1 MGGADKASLPLD
13 GRRIIDRQ
21 VEVLRRI
28 PGSIIVVGGEPD
40 RFSDL
45 GVPVVPDAYRSCG
58 ALGGIYSALAASHT
72 PWTLVVACD
81 MPFLSLPL
89 LRRLAQTP
97 AADVDLVLPRSHD
110 GPQPLCAAYAAR
122 CADAIRRRIER
133 GLLKAASLAEDVRV
147 EEIGPEELA
156 AYDPDGLM
164 FVNVNTPHDY
174 ERAKTLIN
182 RMPGSGGEPQ
192 DRITTPHRT

>member
-1 MGGADKASLPLD
+1 MAGADKASLPLD

-21 VEVLRRI
+21 IEVLRRVSD
-28 PGSIIVVGGEPD
+28 SIIVVGGEPG
-40 RFSDL
+40 RFRDL
-45 GVPVVPDAYRSCG
+45 DVRSVPDTFRDCG
-58 ALGGIYSALAASHT
+58 ALGGIHSALLASSS

-89 LRRLAQTP
+89 LQRLVQPP
-97 AADVDLVLPRSHD
+97 ATDVDMVLPRTLE
-110 GPQPLCAAYAAR
+110 GLQPLCAVYSAR
-122 CADAIRRRIER
+122 CADAIRSRIER
-133 GLLKAASLAEDVRV
+133 GLLKAVSLAEDVRV

-182 RMPGSGGEPQ
+182 RMPGSRAGTP

>member
-1 MGGADKASLPLD
+1 MGGADKASLPLH

-21 VEVLRRI
+21 VEVLRRVSD
-28 PGSIIVVGGEPD
+28 SIIVVGGAPG
-40 RFSDL
+40 RFRDL
-45 GVPVVPDAYRSCG
+45 DVRAVPDAFQNCG
-58 ALGGIYSALAASHT
+58 ALGGIYSALLASST

-89 LRRLAQTP
+89 LQRLAQPP
-97 AADVDLVLPRSHD
+97 ATGVDVVLPRTHE
-110 GPQPLCAAYAAR
+110 GLQPLCAVYAAR
-122 CADAIRRRIER
+122 CVDAIRLRIER
-133 GLLKAASLAEDVRV
+133 GLLKAASLREDVRV
-147 EEIGPEELA
+147 EEIGPDELA

-182 RMPGSGGEPQ
+182 RMPGSGAGSPN
-192 DRITTPHRT
+192 RITTPHRT

>member
-21 VEVLRRI
+21 VEVLRPI
-28 PGSIIVVGGEPD
+28 SDSILVVGGEPG
-40 RFSDL
+40 RFLDL
-45 GVPVVPDAYRSCG
+45 DVHVVPDAYPGCG
-58 ALGGIYSALAASHT
+58 ALGGIYSALMASNS

-89 LRRLAQTP
+89 LRRLVQPP
-97 AADVDLVLPRSHD
+97 ATDVDLVLPRTHE
-110 GPQPLCAAYAAR
+110 GPQPLCAVYSAR
-122 CADAIRRRIER
+122 CADAVRQRIER
-133 GLLKAASLAEDVRV
+133 GLLKAATLAEDVRV

-174 ERAKTLIN
+174 QRAMKLID
-182 RMPGSGGEPQ
+182 RMPGNGAATP
-192 DRITTPHRT
+192 DPITTPHRT